1 MNKISS
7 VANTQKA
14 SKVKSLYAVNQLISQ
29 KRASDLLRF
38 RTCCCD
44 PRASK

>member
-1 MNKISS
+1 MNNLSS
-7 VANTQKA
+7 VANTK
-14 SKVKSLYAVNQLISQ
+14 KVAKVRSLYDVNRLVSQ
-29 KRASDLLRF
+29 KRVSDLLRF

>member
-1 MNKISS
+1 MNNLSS
-7 VANTQKA
+7 VANIKKA
-14 SKVKSLYAVNQLISQ
+14 SKVRSLYVVNQLISQ